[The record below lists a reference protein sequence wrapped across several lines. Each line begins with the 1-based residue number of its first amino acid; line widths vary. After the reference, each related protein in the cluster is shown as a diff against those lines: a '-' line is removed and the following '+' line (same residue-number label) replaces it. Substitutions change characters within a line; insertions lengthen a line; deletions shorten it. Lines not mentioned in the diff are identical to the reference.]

1 MNSVIFSPHTDDA
14 IFSLASYLIN
24 NKNYTVASA
33 FAGIP
38 TDDTGFKKHSI
49 LRNEHSDACNSIGI
63 KEINNDLLDDV
74 YGLQDINILNQWI
87 EKTIINFDNIFIPLG
102 IHHPDHILLSDQL
115 IKLID
120 KYDKNFYFYSE
131 LPYRLLFPEK
141 YLNRSYEIRSKINCN
156 YIQIDLNI
164 NKEFFIKKYKSQI
177 GTNNEVVPY
186 LMTHEEIWQVIK

>member
-24 NKNYTVASA
+24 KNNYTVASA

-38 TDDTGFKKHSI
+38 TDDVGFKKHSI
-49 LRNEHSDACNSIGI
+49 LRKEHSDACSSIGI
-63 KEINNDLLDDV
+63 KEVNNDLLDDV

-87 EKTIINFDNIFIPLG
+87 EKTIVNFDNIYIPLG
-102 IHHPDHILLSDQL
+102 IHHPDHILLSNEL
-115 IKLID
+115 VKLIN

-141 YLNRSYEIRSKINCN
+141 YLIRSYQIKSKINCKC
-156 YIQIDLNI
+156 IQIELNM